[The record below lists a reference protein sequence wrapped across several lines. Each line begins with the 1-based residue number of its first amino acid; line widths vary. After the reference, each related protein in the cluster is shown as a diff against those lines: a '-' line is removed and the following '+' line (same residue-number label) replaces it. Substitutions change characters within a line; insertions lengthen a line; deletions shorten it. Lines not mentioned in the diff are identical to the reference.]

1 MLVTSCSMNWLLETW
16 VCLVCENTPRN
27 WKWTI
32 SALFYQAAFSA
43 IERFPLQNI
52 QRIFALVAEVNDICN
67 EKELHWHGVAK
78 KNSSYPSI
86 L

>member
-1 MLVTSCSMNWLLETW
+1 VKT
-16 VCLVCENTPRN
+16 RN

-67 EKELHWHGVAK
+67 EKELHRHGVAKK